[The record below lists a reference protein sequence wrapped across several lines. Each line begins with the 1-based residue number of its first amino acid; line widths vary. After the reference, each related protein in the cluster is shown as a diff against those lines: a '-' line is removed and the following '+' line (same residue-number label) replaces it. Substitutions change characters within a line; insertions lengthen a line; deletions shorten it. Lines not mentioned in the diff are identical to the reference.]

1 MKLRVTSLILFACF
15 APGTVLA
22 MQDDEAPRTTI
33 QELLQLLNDN
43 AMVVVDVRGQE
54 YYLQGHIPGAI
65 SIPLDSVAS
74 RAEELKKT
82 DKPIVTYCS

>member
-1 MKLRVTSLILFACF
+1 
-15 APGTVLA
+15 

-43 AMVVVDVRGQE
+43 AVVVVDVRGQE
-54 YYLQGHIPGAI
+54 SYLQGHIPGAI

-74 RAEELKKT
+74 RAEELKKA